1 MGDVTR
7 LLEQWNAGDGEALKA
22 LVAEVYGELRRIA
35 GGLLRS
41 ERDDH
46 TLQPTALVH
55 EAYMRLTGIREM
67 RIENRRHFYGAA
79 ATAMRRILVEHARH
93 RSAEKRGGADT
104 VRIPLDE
111 AINSTIDVR
120 WDFARLEDALAALE
134 TLAPAKAR
142 VVELRYFVGLSI
154 EETADV
160 LEVSPATVKRDWAF
174 ARAWL
179 LREFDDSAPEAG

>member
-7 LLEQWNAGDGEALKA
+7 LLEQWNAGDGEALNA
-22 LVAEVYGELRRIA
+22 LVAEVYAELRRIA
-35 GGLLRS
+35 GGLLQGERS
-41 ERDDH
+41 DH

-55 EAYMRLTGIREM
+55 EAYVRLTGIREM

-79 ATAMRRILVEHARH
+79 ATAMRRVLVEHARH
-93 RSAEKRGGADT
+93 RNAEKRGGGEAIR
-104 VRIPLDE
+104 VPLDE
-111 AINSTIDVR
+111 AINAGIDMR
-120 WDFARLEDALAALE
+120 ADFERLDDALGALE
-134 TLAPAKAR
+134 KLVPAKAR

-179 LREFDDSAPEAG
+179 LREFDGPLAEPQ